1 MIESYAHSTKISKET
16 LKFFLAIP
24 SEVFRGDI
32 VKVTSIFFNSLD
44 T

>member
-1 MIESYAHSTKISKET
+1 

-24 SEVFRGDI
+24 SEFFRGDI
-32 VKVTSIFFNSLD
+32 AKVKSIFFNSLD